1 MILWRFL
8 LTMVALLVIAASSS
22 STLAQDHPAAPEA
35 TGVPTSVVPDGTR
48 FLVGLQDRLSTK
60 KNKAGKRFQAKT
72 LEPLVTAGGF
82 VLAPGAEVRG
92 HVDRVEPASKTG
104 RARIWLTIDDIQ
116 TPRGRVPLI
125 ADVTGAPSAHSLRAN
140 GGEEGY
146 IEGRADKRQREVEA
160 AAGGAVVGALPG
172 VATHDAKAAA
182 TGAAVGAVSG
192 FMLSSMFGQELT
204 LEKNTKLELTLER
217 PLYLDLKSPRPA
229 E

>member
-1 MILWRFL
+1 MSRWRVL
-8 LTMVALLVIAASSS
+8 LTMVALLGSTAS
-22 STLAQDHPAAPEA
+22 STLSQDHPAVPKA
-35 TGVPTSVVPDGTR
+35 TGIPTYVVPDGTR

-72 LEPLVTAGGF
+72 LEPLSTADGF

-104 RARIWLTIDDIQ
+104 RARIWLTFDDIQ
-116 TPRGRVPLI
+116 TPQGRVPLI
-125 ADVTGAPSAHSLRAN
+125 ADVTGAPSVHSLKAV

-172 VATHDAKAAA
+172 VAAHNAKAAA
-182 TGAAVGAVSG
+182 TGAAIGAASG
-192 FMLSSMFGQELT
+192 FILSSMVGEELT
-204 LEKNTKLELTLER
+204 LQKNTKLELTLER
-217 PLYLDLKSPRPA
+217 PLYLDVKSPRPT